1 MHPNR
6 TFSWEDREA
15 ALRFA
20 GARAFAHVFTCEADE
35 LFVAHVPI
43 LVTGAGKVL
52 FHVARRNRIAEHL
65 PSRPV
70 LISVSGR
77 EAYQSANWYVS
88 ENQVPTWL
96 YEAVEIEGA
105 ARLLPQEALI
115 DLLDRLSDRFEGLH
129 QPEKPWTRG
138 KMDPA
143 KFDAMTKAI
152 VGFEVEPVE
161 VRGTRKFNQHKPAD
175 DLAATIS
182 GQERAGRD
190 DIVKAIAE
198 VTARNE

>member
-6 TFSWEDREA
+6 AFSWGDREA

-20 GARAFAHVFTCEADE
+20 GEHAFAHVFTYEAEE

-43 LVTGAGKVL
+43 LVTDSGKVL

-65 PSRPV
+65 PDRRI

-88 ENQVPTWL
+88 ENQVPTWH
-96 YEAVEIEGA
+96 YEAVEIEGV
-105 ARLLPQEALI
+105 ARTTSQEGLV
-115 DLLDRLSDRFEGLH
+115 DLLDRLSERFEGQV

-143 KFDAMTKAI
+143 KFEAMTKAI
-152 VGFEVEPVE
+152 VGFEVEPTE
-161 VRGTRKFNQHKPAD
+161 VRGTRKFNQHKAGE
-175 DLAATIS
+175 DLAATIA
-182 GQERAGRD
+182 GQTGAGRD
-190 DIVKAIAE
+190 DIVQAISE
-198 VTARNE
+198 LTSNT